1 MEINNKLSDSDDM
14 TIKRAAY
21 LCLILFGFVIVN
33 CGKPPPLDSGASP
46 RVGLELVAKDLT
58 APLTLAAP
66 DDGSGR
72 LIIADQDGLIWL
84 LNAEGQRLKEPFLDL
99 RNRMVDLRPSYDER
113 GLLGFTLHP
122 DFVEN
127 GRFFVYYSAPLRPDA
142 PAGWDHTS
150 HLSEFRLLEGNPD
163 RADPDSERI
172 ILQVD
177 QPQSN
182 HNGSQ
187 IAFGPDGFL
196 YVALGDGGG
205 ANDAGSGHSSMGNAQ
220 DTSTLLGSVLRLDV
234 DKGDPYGIPDDNPL
248 VGQPGRDEIWAYG
261 LRNPFRI
268 AFDLE
273 GEGQLYTGDVGQN
286 IYEEI
291 DILVGGG
298 NYGWNIREGQHC
310 FDPAQPG
317 AAPDQCP
324 ESDPNGEPLQAPI
337 LEYDHDLGIAV
348 IGGFVYRGS
357 QIPALQGHYIFGDW
371 STSFA
376 IGNGKIFDGVPPAS
390 QDAAWTM
397 RPVIITTSSE
407 GVLGAYL
414 LSFGQDAEGELY
426 IMTSDWPGPTGSS
439 GKVYRLIASP

>member
-1 MEINNKLSDSDDM
+1 MKRIVYISFLIFNLVIVSCRNTPPQNTDSD
-14 TIKRAAY
+14 
-21 LCLILFGFVIVN
+21 
-33 CGKPPPLDSGASP
+33 P
-46 RVGLELVAKDLT
+46 RVALELVAEELT

-72 LIIADQDGLIWL
+72 LMIADQDGRIWL

-99 RNRMVDLRPSYDER
+99 RDRMLNLRASYDER

-122 DFVEN
+122 EFTDN

-142 PAGWDHTS
+142 PNGWDHTS
-150 HLSEFRLLEGNPD
+150 HLSEFRLSNESPD
-163 RADPDSERI
+163 RADLNSERI

-187 IAFGPDGFL
+187 IAFGPDGYL

-205 ANDAGSGHSSMGNAQ
+205 ANDAGPGHPSIGNAQ
-220 DTSTLLGSVLRLDV
+220 DTSTLLGSVLRIDV
-234 DKGDPYGIPDDNPL
+234 DNGDPYSIPDDNPF
-248 VGQPGRDEIWAYG
+248 VGQPGRAEIWVYG

-268 AFDLE
+268 AFDLK
-273 GEGQLYTGDVGQN
+273 GEGQLFTGDVGQN

-291 DILVGGG
+291 DILVKGG
-298 NYGWNIREGQHC
+298 NYGWNYREGQHC

-317 AAPDQCP
+317 SPPTQCP
-324 ESDPNGEPLQAPI
+324 QESPDGQPLLEPI
-337 LEYDHDLGIAV
+337 LEYDHDQGIAV
-348 IGGFVYRGS
+348 IGGFIYRGS
-357 QIPALQGHYIFGDW
+357 QLAALQGHYIFGDW

-376 IGNGKIFDGVPPAS
+376 KGNGKLFDGVPPAA
-390 QDAAWTM
+390 QDTAWTM
-397 RPVIITTSSE
+397 RPITIATSQD
-407 GVLGAYL
+407 GALGAYL

-439 GKVYRLIASP
+439 GKVYRLISPP